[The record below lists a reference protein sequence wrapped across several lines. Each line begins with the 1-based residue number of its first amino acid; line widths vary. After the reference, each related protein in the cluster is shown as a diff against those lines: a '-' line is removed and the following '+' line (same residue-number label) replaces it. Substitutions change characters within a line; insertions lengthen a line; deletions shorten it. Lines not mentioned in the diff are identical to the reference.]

1 MSAGDGA
8 PGGSFCRF
16 EWADTVGPPE
26 GGMVPMAS
34 STFTYP
40 SEDGA
45 PITAYRWDP
54 AGAPRAVV
62 QITHGMGEHA
72 QRYDHVARA
81 LNDAGYVVYAQDH
94 RGHGASVISEPG
106 NLGDGGWPALV
117 DDIGGV
123 SAPIRGEQAG
133 LPLVLLGHSM
143 GSFAIQQYLL
153 RHSWEVDAA
162 VLTGT
167 AVIDLLEP
175 ALDLDQP
182 LDLVMFNAAFAP
194 ARTDYDWLTRDEAIV
209 DAYVAD
215 PLCGFGLDPSSA
227 KQMFEGARALANPGE
242 LANIRPDLPLYIAVG
257 EQDPVNGGLTLLT
270 PLVDR
275 LKDAGLTDVTTVTY
289 PGARHEILNET
300 NRDEVIGALIS
311 WLDRVSG

>member
-1 MSAGDGA
+1 M
-8 PGGSFCRF
+8 F
-16 EWADTVGPPE
+16 
-26 GGMVPMAS
+26 PMAS

-45 PITAYRWDP
+45 QITAYRWDP
-54 AGAPRAVV
+54 PGAPRAVV
-62 QITHGMGEHA
+62 QLTHGMGEYV
-72 QRYDHVARA
+72 QRYEHVARA
-81 LNDAGYVVYAQDH
+81 LNDAGYVVYGQDH

-106 NLGDGGWPALV
+106 QLGEGGWPALV
-117 DDIGGV
+117 DDIGGL
-123 SAPIRGEQAG
+123 SARIRDNGPG

-143 GSFAIQQYLL
+143 GSFAVQQYLL

-167 AVIDLLEP
+167 AAIDLLEH

-182 LDLVMFNAAFAP
+182 LDLTMFNAPFAP

-215 PLCGFGLDPSSA
+215 PLCGFGLDPASA
-227 KQMFEGARALANPGE
+227 KQMFEGARALADPAE
-242 LANIRPDLPLYIAVG
+242 VANINPDLPVYIAAG
-257 EQDPVNGGLTLLT
+257 ELDPVNGGLTLLT
-270 PLVDR
+270 PLADR
-275 LKDAGLTDVTTVTY
+275 LKQGGLTDVTVVTY
-289 PGARHEILNET
+289 PDARHEILNET

-311 WLDRVSG
+311 WLDRVAG